1 MTNSMELMELT
12 PFGEMTRIPIQPRR
26 LHPILKA
33 AMIGSLAMA
42 EMISFMVDTAT
53 IRSMEV
59 TETIPST
66 VASETIRFSVAMVT
80 T

>member
-12 PFGEMTRIPIQPRR
+12 PFGEMTRISIQPCR
-26 LHPILKA
+26 LQSILKA
-33 AMIGSLAMA
+33 AMIGLLAMA
-42 EMISFMVDTAT
+42 ELISFGVDTAT

-59 TETIPST
+59 TETIPSM